1 MIRSI
6 CVFCGSSAGA
16 DPAYEA
22 AAHRFGTLLA
32 EAGLTLVYGGGKR
45 GLMGTVADAAL
56 AAGGR
61 VVGVIP
67 KLLLDREVG
76 HRGLHDLHIVDDMHQ
91 RKKLMADLGDAF
103 VTLPGGAGT
112 LEEIF
117 EVYTWSQLG
126 YHAKPMALLDTA
138 GYFQPLLAM
147 LRHAAD
153 QGFLQPA
160 YLELLQVAR
169 EPEALLSRVLDESRN
184 PIADIGLRWR
194 Q

>member
-1 MIRSI
+1 MIRSV
-6 CVFCGSSAGA
+6 CVFCGSSSGA

-22 AAHRFGTLLA
+22 AAQRFGTLLA

-45 GLMGTVADAAL
+45 GLMGAVADAAL

-91 RKKLMADLGDAF
+91 RKKLMADLSDAF

-117 EVYTWSQLG
+117 EVYTWAQLG

-138 GYFQPLLAM
+138 GYFQPLLAL

-153 QGFLQPA
+153 QGFLQAA
-160 YLELLQVAR
+160 YLDLLQVAR
-169 EPEALLSRVLDESRN
+169 EPQELLEQLRDESRA
-184 PIADIGLRWR
+184 PVADTSLRWR